1 MNRSLNLRSLLRF
14 LMPVVLS
21 GLLLACDS
29 EQSATTAQPA
39 QANAA
44 SPAAAPRKQHD
55 PARFVGQALRLLD
68 VSEQQLDGAATL
80 VLSFSVP
87 LEQKQEFADFITL
100 SDLSAKQALEPAW
113 QLSADAMELHL
124 AHLPPRHE
132 LNIQVQAGL
141 QAITGVRLQQD
152 HQSKLTTRAMEP
164 MLGFASKGSLLPI
177 ELAGGLP
184 VQSLN
189 VSEVD
194 VDFFRIHEAAIPAFV
209 ADYDSSTFSVWSN
222 DELQARA
229 QLVYSGRFDLQSR
242 PNVQQRSLLPVRE
255 IAALQ
260 QPGLY
265 YAVMRQA
272 GNLQYSQPA
281 TLFSLSDIGL
291 SVHRSANRLD
301 VFALSIASG
310 KSLPG
315 VNIRLLNKKGQPLD
329 VGNARTAADGHL
341 QLPLPAGAV
350 MLLASHKQ
358 QTSFLP
364 LGRSALDLSEF
375 SNLDGERQQP
385 LQLFVFGP
393 RDLYRPGE
401 TIVLN
406 ALLRDGDGQPLP
418 AQPVKASVL
427 TPDGQEL
434 RTFVWQPQEAGF
446 YQYRLPLA
454 DSAPTGRWQFV
465 FDLDGSQGQQQV
477 RHDVQ
482 VEDFMPERMAL
493 ELTAAETPLAP
504 QDALDIGV
512 TGRFLYGAP
521 AAGSEVQGQ
530 VFVRPLREAV
540 ASLPGYQFGSVT
552 EELPR
557 QSLDFDS
564 IITDASGQARLSMAS
579 QWDEARSPLEL
590 VARVSLMESGGRP
603 ITRRQLQA
611 VWPAPQLI
619 GIRGHYRDGQ
629 VDEDSSVRFSLL
641 KAASDGSLHPASDLN
656 VRLIRE
662 RRDYYWSYSA
672 DTGWRSSYSEKSIQ
686 QQQQRISLDGQQA
699 HELEFP
705 VQWGSYRLE
714 VEDPATGLISS
725 ERFWAG
731 YRWQDSS
738 EDGGVRPDQVRLKL
752 DKPAYRNGELARVS
766 IEAPHAGSGYLL
778 VESADGP
785 LWWQAIEVPEQGLD
799 VSIPLDANWRRHDL
813 YVTALVV
820 RPGERSAEK
829 TAKRAVGVLHL
840 PLDRSQ
846 RQLQLELQAA
856 EHSRPSRPLP
866 VRVQVRDEAGNPLTN
881 ARVLVSA
888 VDVGVLNITGF
899 TTPDP
904 HKAFFGRKG
913 YGIDQLDVYGQ
924 LIDTAAAGLARLRF
938 GGDAALEQ
946 GGGRPKSHVEIIAWQ
961 SEPLHTDA
969 QGMAELEL
977 PLPEF
982 NGQLRLMAQAWTD
995 NRYASNEQLTTVAA
1009 PLVAELALPRF
1020 LATGDSSQ
1028 LTLELH
1034 NLTEHSQTLQLKLHS
1049 DAALRLLHAAPA
1061 HLTLTAGE
1069 RQRLSLP
1076 VQATRSGTASI
1087 QLEVSGLELPD
1098 ETLPALQ
1105 RSWALDVRSP
1115 WPMVSRRISR
1125 LLQPGEHWSS
1135 PANWLDDLHAAGR
1148 SARLSLSSQPMAGLE
1163 TFVRALYDYPYGCSE
1178 QTASRLLPLLYLPAP
1193 RLSELLGEAV
1203 SDEQRQQLLQ
1213 QGVEHLLS
1221 MQRVD
1226 GSFAMWNADG
1236 EEIPWNS
1243 VLATDF
1249 LQQAASRGL
1258 SVPAKRLDAA
1268 RERLLRYVREGYLL
1282 DNGYSDDPAHSR
1294 LATQSYAAYVLA
1306 QHQPLPLSALRAL
1319 HSKAADAKTPLALVH
1334 LGLALHQSGDA
1345 VRGNELLAQAS
1356 QRQRPR
1362 NLWLQDYGSPLS
1374 DQAWQLHALQQHG
1387 QLSPA
1392 ALDQRLQALLDAAHG
1407 QRWLSTQEN
1416 AALFMALHSLG
1427 LDSQASW
1434 QASLNEQPLS
1444 PTQPAINL
1452 SNRQL
1457 QQPLHLHN
1465 NSDVPLYQLLSL
1477 RGEPLQHQPL
1487 PNRVLKVERS
1497 VFNLDGT
1504 PAKLDQLDSGSLLL
1518 VRLQLQAS
1526 ESVRDALV
1534 VDLLPAGFELENQN
1548 LANGSVML
1556 DEVAA
1561 FAPLRQ
1567 SMSEASIA
1575 MQGFL
1580 DDRYIAALEVGPGQP
1595 VQLAYLVRAVTPG
1608 SYQLPPVQVQSMY
1621 RPDWQASHASP
1632 AGVHIRAR

>member
-1 MNRSLNLRSLLRF
+1 MKRLSLLRIF
-14 LMPVVLS
+14 SLVLLG
-21 GLLLACDS
+21 GLLSACDS
-29 EQSATTAQPA
+29 GPASSTATA
-39 QANAA
+39 
-44 SPAAAPRKQHD
+44 PAAATVKAPAAKLQD
-55 PARFVGQALRLLD
+55 PARFQGQALRLLD
-68 VSEQQLDGAATL
+68 VSEQQLEGAATL

-87 LEQKQEFADFITL
+87 LEQRQTFADFITV
-100 SDLSAKQALEPAW
+100 SDLNAQQPLEAAW
-113 QLSADAMELHL
+113 QLSADAMELRL

-152 HQSKLTTRAMEP
+152 HQSRLTTRAMEP
-164 MLGFASKGSLLPI
+164 MLGFASKGSLLPV

-189 VSEVD
+189 VGEVD
-194 VDFFRIHEAAIPAFV
+194 VDFFRIHEASIPAFV

-229 QLVYSGRFDLQSR
+229 KLVYSGRFDLQSR
-242 PNVQQRSLLPVRE
+242 PNVQQRSLLPIRD

-291 SVHRSANRLD
+291 SVHRSASRLD
-301 VFALSIASG
+301 IFALSIASG
-310 KSLPG
+310 KSLSG
-315 VNIRLLNKKGQPLD
+315 VDIRLLDKKGRPLGTD
-329 VGNARTAADGHL
+329 KARTAADGHL
-341 QLPLPAGAV
+341 QLPLPAEAV

-364 LGRSALDLSEF
+364 LQRSALDLSEF
-375 SNLDGERQQP
+375 TNLDGAAQQP

-406 ALLRDGDGQPLP
+406 ALLRDADGQPLP
-418 AQPVKASVL
+418 AQPVRASVL

-434 RTFVWQPQEAGF
+434 RNFVWQPQETGF

-465 FDLDGSQGQQQV
+465 FDLDGSQGKQQV
-477 RHDVQ
+477 RHEVQ

-493 ELTAAETPLAP
+493 ELTGADAPLAP
-504 QDALDIGV
+504 QDALEIGV
-512 TGRFLYGAP
+512 NGRFLYGAP

-540 ASLPGYQFGSVT
+540 ASLPGYQFGSAT
-552 EELPR
+552 EELPA
-557 QSLDFDS
+557 QSLDFDTV
-564 IITDASGQARLSMAS
+564 ITDAKGQARLRLAS
-579 QWDEARSPLEL
+579 EWDEARSPLEL

-603 ITRRQLQA
+603 VTRRQLQA
-611 VWPAPQLI
+611 VWPAAQLV
-619 GIRGHYRDGQ
+619 GIRGHYSDGH
-629 VDEDSSVRFSLL
+629 VDEDSMVRFSLV
-641 KAASDGSLHPASDLN
+641 KAASDGSLHAASDLI

-662 RRDYYWSYSA
+662 RRDYYWSYSS
-672 DTGWRSSYSEKSIQ
+672 DTGWRSRYSEKSIPQHQ
-686 QQQQRISLDGQQA
+686 QQVSLDGRQPL
-699 HELEFP
+699 ELDFP

-714 VEDPATGLISS
+714 VEDPATGLVSS

-738 EDGGVRPDQVRLKL
+738 QDGGVRPDQVRLKL
-752 DKPAYRNGELARVS
+752 DKPAYRNGEQARVRV
-766 IEAPHAGSGYLL
+766 EAPHAGSGYLL
-778 VESADGP
+778 VESAEGP
-785 LWWQAIEVPEQGLD
+785 LWWQTIDVPEQGLD
-799 VSIPLDANWRRHDL
+799 VSIPLDADWRRHDL

-840 PLDRSQ
+840 PLDRTE

-856 EHSRPSRPLP
+856 ENTRPARNLP
-866 VRVQVRDEAGNPLTN
+866 VQVQVRDAAGNPLAG
-881 ARVLVSA
+881 ARVLLSA

-904 HKAFFGRKG
+904 HQAFFGRKA

-924 LIDTAAAGLARLRF
+924 LIDTANAGLARLRF
-938 GGDAALEQ
+938 GGDAAMEQ

-961 SEPLHTDA
+961 SEPLLTDA
-969 QGMAELEL
+969 QGMASLEL

-982 NGQLRLMAQAWTD
+982 NGQLRLMAQAWND
-995 NRYASNEQLTTVAA
+995 QQFASSEQLTTVAA

-1020 LATGDSSQ
+1020 LATGDTSQ
-1028 LTLELH
+1028 LALELH

-1049 DAALRLLHAAPA
+1049 DTALRLLHTPPA
-1061 HLTLTAGE
+1061 SLTLAAGE
-1069 RQRLSLP
+1069 RKRLSLP
-1076 VQATRSGTASI
+1076 VQASSSGTARV
-1087 QLEVSGLELPD
+1087 QLEVSGLDLPG

-1105 RSWALDVRSP
+1105 RSWKLDIRSP
-1115 WPMVSRRISR
+1115 WPMESRRITR
-1125 LLQPGEHWSS
+1125 LLQPGEHWST
-1135 PANWLDDLHAAGR
+1135 PAGWLDDLHAEGR
-1148 SARLSLSSQPMAGLE
+1148 SARISLSSQPMTGLE

-1178 QTASRLLPLLYLPAP
+1178 QTSSRLLPLLYLPAP
-1193 RLSELLGEAV
+1193 RLSELLGEPV

-1213 QGVEHLLS
+1213 QGVEHLLG
-1221 MQRVD
+1221 MQRPD
-1226 GSFAMWNADG
+1226 GSFAMWHAEG

-1249 LQQAASRGL
+1249 LQQAVTRGL
-1258 SVPAKRLDAA
+1258 AVPATRLDAA
-1268 RERLLRYVREGYLL
+1268 RERLLRYVREGYLI
-1282 DNGYSDDPAHSR
+1282 DSGYSDDPAHSR
-1294 LATQSYAAYVLA
+1294 LATQSYAAYVLSA
-1306 QHQPLPLSALRAL
+1306 HQPLPLGALRAL
-1319 HSKAADAKTPLALVH
+1319 HAKAGDAKTPLALVH
-1334 LGLALHQSGDA
+1334 LALALHQSGDA
-1345 VRGNELLAQAS
+1345 VRGNELLARAS
-1356 QRQRPR
+1356 GFQRDR
-1362 NLWLQDYGSPLS
+1362 NLWVQDYGSPLS
-1374 DQAWQLHALQQHG
+1374 DLAWQLHALQPRG
-1387 QLSPA
+1387 LLSPA
-1392 ALDQRLQALLDAAHG
+1392 ALDQRLQQVLDIAHG

-1416 AALFMALHSLG
+1416 AALFMALHGLG
-1427 LDSQASW
+1427 LDTGKDW
-1434 QASLNEQPLS
+1434 QASLNSLPLS
-1444 PTQPAINL
+1444 AASPALNL
-1452 SNRQL
+1452 ASPQL
-1457 QQPLHLHN
+1457 QQPLQLHN
-1465 NSDVPLYQLLSL
+1465 GSDTPLYQVLSL
-1477 RGEPLQHQPL
+1477 RGHPLRFKPQPD
-1487 PNRVLKVERS
+1487 RVLKVERS
-1497 VFNLDGT
+1497 FFNTDGT
-1504 PAKLDQLDSGSLLL
+1504 PVSLDQVDSGSLLL

-1526 ESVRDALV
+1526 ETVRDALV

-1548 LANGSVML
+1548 LAGGSVLL

-1561 FAPLRQ
+1561 FAPLRKA
-1567 SMSEASIA
+1567 MSEADIA
-1575 MQGFL
+1575 MQAFL
-1580 DDRYIAALEVGPGQP
+1580 DDRYVAAVEVGPGQP

-1608 SYQLPPVQVQSMY
+1608 RYSLPPVQVQSMY
-1621 RPDWQASHASP
+1621 RPDWQASQASP
-1632 AGVHIRAR
+1632 ADVHIRSR